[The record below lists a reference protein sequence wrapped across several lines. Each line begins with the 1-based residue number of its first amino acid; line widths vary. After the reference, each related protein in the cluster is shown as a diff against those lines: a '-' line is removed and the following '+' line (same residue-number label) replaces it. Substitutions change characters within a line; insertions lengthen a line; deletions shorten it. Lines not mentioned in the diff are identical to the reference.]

1 MHTVIK
7 EAYSPSS
14 KNKFNK
20 QKPPKLVCI
29 YFIVLYFMGPPLI
42 HNICKSF
49 MVKYTIYVKLECVKK
64 G

>member
-14 KNKFNK
+14 KNKFNN

-29 YFIVLYFMGPPLI
+29 YFIVLYFMSSPLI
-42 HNICKSF
+42 HNICKLF
-49 MVKYTIYVKLECVKK
+49 MVKYTIYVK
-64 G
+64 